1 MSMLDGR
8 ICIVTGAAGS
18 LGLASATRF
27 AAEGA
32 KVMLVDRDRP
42 SLDAALK
49 SLPKGQATAMLA
61 DVTSAKDTQAYVDAA
76 LKSLPEGQATA
87 MLADVTSAKDT
98 QAYVDATVARWGP
111 IDVLFSNAGISG
123 VIRPVTDYPEDVF
136 DAVVAVNLKGSFL
149 ACKHALP
156 RMRDGGSIIMTSS
169 VVGVTSDP
177 GIAAYA
183 ASKHGLIGLMRT
195 VAKEAAPRR
204 IRVNVVAPGPIDN
217 DFQRN
222 VESGLSQALG
232 TDAGKFLDLM
242 IPLGRHAKAEEV
254 AETVLFLA
262 SDSSAFTTGSVLMVD
277 GGMHV

>member
-1 MSMLDGR
+1 
-8 ICIVTGAAGS
+8 
-18 LGLASATRF
+18 
-27 AAEGA
+27 
-32 KVMLVDRDRP
+32 
-42 SLDAALK
+42 
-49 SLPKGQATAMLA
+49 
-61 DVTSAKDTQAYVDAA
+61 
-76 LKSLPEGQATA
+76 

-156 RMRDGGSIIMTSS
+156 KMRDGGSIIMTSS

-195 VAKEAAPRR
+195 VAKEAASRR

-222 VESGLSQALG
+222 VESGLEPGAGHRRGQVPRFGDPARPSRQGGGGGRDGAVPRLG
-232 TDAGKFLDLM
+232 QERLHHRQRADGRR
-242 IPLGRHAKAEEV
+242 RHAHLKQSKRRKGWNSGA
-254 AETVLFLA
+254 T
-262 SDSSAFTTGSVLMVD
+262 
-277 GGMHV
+277 

>member
-1 MSMLDGR
+1 MGILDDK

-18 LGLASATRF
+18 LGRASVARF
-27 AAEGA
+27 IAEGA
-32 KVMLVDRDRP
+32 KVMLVDRDRAG
-42 SLDAALK
+42 L
-49 SLPKGQATAMLA
+49 
-61 DVTSAKDTQAYVDAA
+61 DAA
-76 LKSLPEGQATA
+76 LKSLPEGRATA
-87 MLADVTSAKDT
+87 MLADVTNARET
-98 QAYVDATVARWGP
+98 TAYVDATVARWGP

-149 ACKHALP
+149 ACKYALGK
-156 RMRDGGSIIMTSS
+156 MRDGGSIIMTSS

-177 GIAAYA
+177 GISAYA

-217 DFQRN
+217 VFQRN
-222 VESGLSQALG
+222 VESGLSRALG
-232 TDAGKFLDLM
+232 TDAAKFLDSM

-262 SDSSAFTTGSVLMVD
+262 SDRSAFTTGSVLMAD
-277 GGMHV
+277 GGMHI

>member
-1 MSMLDGR
+1 MGILDGK

-18 LGLASATRF
+18 LGRASALRF

-32 KVMLVDRDRP
+32 RIMLVDRDRAG
-42 SLDAALK
+42 LDAVLKAL
-49 SLPKGQATAMLA
+49 PEGRATAMLA
-61 DVTSAKDTQAYVDAA
+61 DVTNAKST
-76 LKSLPEGQATA
+76 
-87 MLADVTSAKDT
+87 M
-98 QAYVDATVARWGP
+98 AYVDATVARWGP

-136 DAVVAVNLKGSFL
+136 DAVIAVNLKGSFL
-149 ACKHALP
+149 ACKHGLP
-156 RMRDGGSIIMTSS
+156 RMRDGGSIVMTSS

-177 GIAAYA
+177 GISAYA
-183 ASKHGLIGLMRT
+183 ASKHALIGLMRT

-222 VESGLSQALG
+222 VESGLTQALG
-232 TDAGKFLDLM
+232 TDAGKFLDSM

-262 SDSSAFTTGSVLMVD
+262 SDKSAFTTGSVLMAD
-277 GGMHV
+277 GGMHI